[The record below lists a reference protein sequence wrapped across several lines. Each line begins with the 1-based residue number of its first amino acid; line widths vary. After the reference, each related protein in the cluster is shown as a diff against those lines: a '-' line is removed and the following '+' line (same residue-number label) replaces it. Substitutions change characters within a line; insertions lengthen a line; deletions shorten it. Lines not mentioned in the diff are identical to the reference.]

1 MRKWVNKSGYE
12 ETVLM
17 ISITIKRWDDSIV

>member
-17 ISITIKRWDDSIV
+17 ISITNKRWDDSIV